1 MHHLVLDRIFRV
13 MEMNNLRLR
22 VSVGGVCRVMG
33 GILGHREGDGGSRNR
48 SYKLTGPVWWTYHS
62 E

>member
-1 MHHLVLDRIFRV
+1 
-13 MEMNNLRLR
+13 MNNLRLR